1 MKCRRGKDKKENTK
15 KENTKKEN
23 TKKEKELLIFHEWKK
38 AVLLSGLHM

>member
-1 MKCRRGKDKKENTK
+1 MLIQEMKCRRVKDK